1 MEDEPFDSLGRN
13 GIPPPELR
21 KSSPRVPPSAAFAHS
36 SKPAVTVT
44 TPQEEDEPKTSPV
57 PPAAVSPEENL
68 PARWKQYDYE
78 TKMENHRSESN
89 LAVTRSVASA
99 QEREATRR
107 YLQEKRVQEE
117 GNKAVTT
124 TPGTQ
129 EPYANYRLSKSTSTN
144 ASGVPP
150 RQPYSF
156 NRSESYDTARSGYD
170 TADLIRKYGSLTG
183 VPPVVSS
190 RPTPPSAL
198 AKPEHIR
205 DEAMK
210 VLDLV
215 DDHLKT
221 PLDVRRTQSGGF
233 RAAPTTEPY
242 SVCRTD
248 SGAIVV
254 DEETPDGQPYAV
266 QRTASG
272 TISSGPGSNAG
283 GRRVPAALSGINFSS
298 SKDTSWR
305 PGRYSFTDPSFRD
318 DDNISEEED
327 EIIMSKGQIIRV
339 PEDNDTFVD
348 IAKLENRSAGSR
360 SNGNRKK
367 FDGDF
372 PQPPPPQTTWSSRY
386 SDTYATQKNLL
397 NQWDGEF
404 EKDRQGAQK
413 MFMSTAN
420 NVRSA
425 AGNVLSAAESQSSRV
440 FGSGFSFRQN
450 HVYGNHSAGKPDVN
464 LRTVWKDV
472 SEDDTIHGP
481 PRVHKTWQEA
491 LLNKRKRRNI
501 IAFTALLLLA
511 IIMVVTT
518 TTTLTKKNAQT
529 KYGGSGIGAPVTF
542 YVTSDVPYDEAG
554 EDKLVKDLAILPGD
568 AEFAVHLG
576 NIQDAATSFCP
587 ASTYT
592 GVASMLKKSPVPL
605 FMIPGAEDWAKC
617 PNQEKSLQRWMES
630 FVDFDNHFNHVMH
643 VFRDKEHP
651 EVFAFLHSGVL
662 FFGLHLV
669 SGPVADQDDWSKREM
684 EMLTFYF
691 GMSNLHKDQFRAIV
705 MLGNTRPSPKQ
716 DGFFQAVF
724 TSLKP
729 INRPMAYIH
738 ANSGSGQIR
747 EYTPFEDQKAIFGIE
762 IENGGTNPLLRITV
776 GHGDR
781 PFLVG

>member
-1 MEDEPFDSLGRN
+1 MEDEPFDSLGRNGNGNGN

-36 SKPAVTVT
+36 SKPAVT
-44 TPQEEDEPKTSPV
+44 PQAQEEDEPKTFPV
-57 PPAAVSPEENL
+57 PPAPVSPEENL
-68 PARWKQYDYE
+68 PARWKQYEYE

-117 GNKAVTT
+117 GKAVTT
-124 TPGTQ
+124 TPGEQ
-129 EPYANYRLSKSTSTN
+129 EPYANYRLSPSTTTKV
-144 ASGVPP
+144 SGLAP

-170 TADLIRKYGSLTG
+170 TADLIRKYGSLAG

-198 AKPEHIR
+198 AQPENIR

-242 SVCRTD
+242 SVRRTD
-248 SGAIVV
+248 SGAIAVQ
-254 DEETPDGQPYAV
+254 EEAPDGQPYAV
-266 QRTASG
+266 RRTASG

-298 SKDTSWR
+298 SSSKDTTWR

-327 EIIMSKGQIIRV
+327 DIIMSRGQIIQV
-339 PEDNDTFVD
+339 PEDNDTLLD
-348 IAKLENRSAGSR
+348 IVKLESRSAGSR
-360 SNGNRKK
+360 P
-367 FDGDF
+367 
-372 PQPPPPQTTWSSRY
+372 PQPQTAWSSRY
-386 SDTYATQKNLL
+386 SDTYATQRNLL

-413 MFMSTAN
+413 MFMSTASN
-420 NVRSA
+420 MRSA

-450 HVYGNHSAGKPDVN
+450 HVYGNHSADKSDVN

-472 SEDDTIHGP
+472 SEDVIMHGP

-491 LLNKRKRRNI
+491 LLNKRKRHRI
-501 IAFTALLLLA
+501 IAFAVLLLLA

-518 TTTLTKKNAQT
+518 TTTLTKKNAET

-568 AEFAVHLG
+568 AEFVVHLG

-617 PNQEKSLQRWMES
+617 PNQEKSLERWMES
-630 FVDFDNHFNHVMH
+630 FVDYDDQFNHVIR

-651 EVFAFLHSGVL
+651 EVFSFLHSGVL
-662 FFGLHLV
+662 FFGLHIV
-669 SGPVADQDDWSKREM
+669 SGPVADQDAWSEREM

-705 MLGNTRPSPKQ
+705 MLGNARPSPQQ

-729 INRPMAYIH
+729 INRPVAYIH

-747 EYTPFEDQKAIFGIE
+747 EYTPFEDQKAMVGIE

-776 GHGDR
+776 GHGNR